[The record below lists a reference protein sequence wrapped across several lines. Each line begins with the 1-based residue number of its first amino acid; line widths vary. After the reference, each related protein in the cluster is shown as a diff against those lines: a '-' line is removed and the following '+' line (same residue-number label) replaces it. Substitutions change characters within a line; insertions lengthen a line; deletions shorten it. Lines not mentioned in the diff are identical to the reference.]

1 MKGVK
6 RNVGE
11 MTDFFITR
19 DGDFSRQSSN
29 AINARNLLTK
39 DPALTKTFK
48 LFRSYPLPD
57 GNKGLLYKFDMESA
71 HSLPGVTDLE
81 LIGIRLEVAFS
92 SYPIYGVKN
101 GVNMTVTLTPTDN
114 PQDIYYGRYKSIQI
128 KADSVVSNKVLI
140 ENFELLFENVQI
152 NIYGLLLD
160 GKFILFNLERL
171 TPRGTIH
178 FDDLEKSAERGMKGK
193 GSIKISGSKNS
204 ITIKAKY
211 PLSQSQAVEGE
222 TKINIL
228 FSPGEKIQPAFEYL
242 KLGPLDIPTLFIRR
256 ITNAKMNLTPTP
268 GWPLATNI
276 QSLKISSRKIE
287 INSDI

>member
-48 LFRSYPLPD
+48 LFRSYSLPD
-57 GNKGLLYKFDMESA
+57 GNKGLLFKFDMEPA
-71 HSLPGVTDLE
+71 NSLPGVTDLE
-81 LIGIRLEVAFS
+81 LIGERLKTAFS

-101 GVNMTVTLTPTDN
+101 GINMTVSLIPTND

-128 KADSVVSNKVLI
+128 KADSVVSNKVI
-140 ENFELLFENVQI
+140 IKNFELLFENVQI
-152 NIYGLLLD
+152 NIYDLLLN

-178 FDDLEKSAERGMKGK
+178 FDDLEKLAEQGMKGK
-193 GSIKISGSKNS
+193 GTIKVSGSKNS
-204 ITIKAKY
+204 ITLKTKY
-211 PLSQSQAVEGE
+211 FLSQSQIAEGE

-228 FSPGEKIQPAFEYL
+228 FSPGEKIQPVFEYL
-242 KLGPLDIPTLFIRR
+242 KLGPFNIPTLFIRR
-256 ITNAKMNLTPTP
+256 VTNAKMVLTPTP
-268 GWPLATNI
+268 KWPLETNI
-276 QSLKISSRKIE
+276 QSLKISTRKIE
-287 INSDI
+287 INPDI